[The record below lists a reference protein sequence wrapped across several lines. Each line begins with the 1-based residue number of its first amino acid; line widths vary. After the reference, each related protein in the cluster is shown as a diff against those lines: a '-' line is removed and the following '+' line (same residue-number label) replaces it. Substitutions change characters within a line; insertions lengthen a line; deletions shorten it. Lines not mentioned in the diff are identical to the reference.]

1 MCTLHTAVSSNII
14 QWNPAIIET
23 PDSIQ
28 NRQTYTGGKL
38 RKPLPD
44 ENWTVGYN
52 LYTST
57 VQNAETGGQ
66 VVKLALNPLNEQ
78 GLQSTVTEVI

>member
-1 MCTLHTAVSSNII
+1 
-14 QWNPAIIET
+14 
-23 PDSIQ
+23 
-28 NRQTYTGGKL
+28 
-38 RKPLPD
+38 
-44 ENWTVGYN
+44 VGYN